1 MPRQYYVYI
10 LTNERRTVLYT
21 GFTNNLC
28 RRIWQHKQGLGS
40 RFTSRYQCSKLVF
53 FEVYEDSYNAISREK
68 QIKAGSR
75 GRKLRLIESMNP
87 RWLDLYDDF
96 ESPIAPKARL
106 LRAPPSQ

>member
-1 MPRQYYVYI
+1 
-10 LTNERRTVLYT
+10 LYT

-40 RFTSRYQCSKLVF
+40 RFTSRYHCSKLVF

-75 GRKLRLIESMNP
+75 GRRLRLIESMNP